1 MALSKTEERKRN
13 KAGKTASKLGGG
25 RAPKNK
31 QTEGT
36 GGSSGRGKPAQT
48 VLGAGQRN
56 SAGAAFEITLP
67 DDILWRVRSAS

>member
-1 MALSKTEERKRN
+1 MALSKAEERKSN

-31 QTEGT
+31 QTEGI
-36 GGSSGRGKPAQT
+36 GGSSRRGKP